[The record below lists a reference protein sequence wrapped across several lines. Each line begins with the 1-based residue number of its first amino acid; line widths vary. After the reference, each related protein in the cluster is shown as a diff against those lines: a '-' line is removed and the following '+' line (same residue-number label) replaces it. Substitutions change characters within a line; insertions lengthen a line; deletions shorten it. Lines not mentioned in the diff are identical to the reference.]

1 MKNKSLIAL
10 LLFCHCSLLQSTK
23 NQMGNMMLAFFIN
36 VGIYSGEDQLPSPV
50 DIVPAPTLEIPNN
63 SVFADISNSLKISK
77 AELETPLVIQGKMVP
92 IGDVYD
98 IGLNFDTF
106 TGINPVEAKSVI
118 FAEPITFEYK
128 YNKTSLTEAGFIEEF
143 TVYYFDVFSE
153 KWLPMDNVVVDLE
166 KQTIQVATNHFT
178 PFILTALPTPTNT
191 GVALAPQCLTTTMP
205 ISGTGDAQWT
215 QLDAHFKY
223 YKDRNYTIIPSNDF
237 YELGLNRSFG
247 ISTCN
252 GGTPQAGSAPCGSFA
267 DHKHNTNMNYINF
280 VAEEDLTVYIM
291 YDRRGTSDASWLAT
305 ENWILD
311 THTIQTTDAVG
322 SYKVYSKEFLKDSLV
337 ALHGNRVGL
346 PTNTAVDTNY
356 WVAIKRK
363 ENTPGT
369 CLASAENFQNPITH
383 ITAIPGQTSTTLLW
397 KDIDLN
403 SVSNLIIRRKK
414 NSPPSSP
421 ADGLPVFGEE
431 ISTIGFKDTLLEEN
445 TTYYYSIFALNAE
458 AVVSLA
464 QTVLVVTGQDSDN
477 DGIRD
482 SFESDLSCPAYSWFP
497 VCTTNANLAD
507 SDSDGIDDLTE
518 IIQQTN
524 PNDPD
529 TSPPNISSFTLL
541 SESQTYFPIAKFSA
555 NATDNVP
562 GREIDWLL
570 TKTSVKPNFDHPNW
584 QTGNISPSLK
594 EFTGIE
600 LKDLGNQNFYVWAKD
615 KAGNIS
621 NLHTPVTINV
631 LGFKYPEYMISVENN
646 QIKLYKHNLLT
657 NVLEHI
663 TSTPTPYVNL
673 IQTFLS
679 NDGKFLFLVK
689 NTYNPEY
696 EDYYLWV
703 YHIDYINKKIIY
715 VDKRSIL
722 PATYELS
729 RDGKYLY
736 GTKAGYIVGKFA
748 FDKTNGTISGN
759 DHSEILDP
767 YDGNDAWLGNTIYT
781 KIHPKKDWIY
791 AIHHYYRYHILEI
804 PSLTKLSSQNIGS
817 EVSSGML
824 NFKFHPSG
832 LFSYFFQSGE
842 LKVTNVD
849 QITGQL
855 FNLRSPIVNPIETS
869 NFFISEDGLI
879 LLTTENFGKSLGNY
893 EINPSNGNL
902 TKKETIVIG
911 ESIGTIRSV
920 SIDGNSQ
927 FVYLKYRKIENNIT
941 QIRTKTFKVDSI
953 TRKLNQVGDQ
963 ILGEDNHYQALVVHS
978 YDNTNPPVD
987 VSLTQTNQ
995 LGFLQRD
1002 GGIKYPAPN
1011 TMLVGVIPN
1020 QNCGVLPPSSIYG
1033 DPCRIYTRS
1042 GQPLIDRS
1050 IGNSIQV
1057 SKTISDPA
1065 FIRCNKRE
1073 SDFTETLSV
1082 KDSSNTSISIQSFG
1096 DFWSKKLSFDFRP
1109 SDPHLSL
1116 NYSLTDNSS
1125 ECVSTG
1131 SNQTNHSFNFTK
1143 KKILLKNAVEV
1154 SAGTPPPIS
1163 YTLPNLR
1170 HNQLIK
1176 GRAIPF
1182 SLRVVNCTFERYD
1195 CPLGLNLFNLF
1206 CNRNLST
1213 MGTYVYDNRPAK
1225 EICAANAILRDNI
1238 TFSNPLFRF
1247 GYIRSISHS
1256 EETRWIWENYQI
1268 SEP

>member
-1 MKNKSLIAL
+1 
-10 LLFCHCSLLQSTK
+10 
-23 NQMGNMMLAFFIN
+23 MLTFFIN
-36 VGIYSGEDQLPSPV
+36 VGIYSGEDQLPPPV

-178 PFILTALPTPTNT
+178 PFVLTALPTPTNT
-191 GVALAPQCLTTTMP
+191 GVALAPQCLSATMP
-205 ISGTGDAQWT
+205 ITGAGGAQWT

-291 YDRRGTSDASWLAT
+291 YDRRGTSDASWLVT

-369 CLASAENFQNPITH
+369 CLASAENFQNPMTH

-421 ADGLPVFGEE
+421 ADGVPVFGEE

-445 TTYYYSIFALNAE
+445 TIYYYSIFALNAE

-507 SDSDGIDDLTE
+507 SDSDGINDLTE

-529 TSPPNISSFTLL
+529 TSPPNITSFNLL
-541 SESQTYFPIAKFSA
+541 SETPTYFPIAKFSA

-600 LKDLGNQNFYVWAKD
+600 LKDLGNQSFYVWAKD

-646 QIKLYKHNLLT
+646 QIKIYKHNLLT
-657 NVLEHI
+657 NVMEQKI
-663 TSTPTPYVNL
+663 SKTIDPYFN
-673 IQTFLS
+673 IFQTFLS
-679 NDGKFLFLVK
+679 KDGKYFFLLSDVYNSDYEEYFLS
-689 NTYNPEY
+689 
-696 EDYYLWV
+696 V
-703 YHIDYINKKIIY
+703 YRIDYVNENITFADKKS
-715 VDKRSIL
+715 VL
-722 PATYELS
+722 PLKFELS
-729 RDGKYLY
+729 RNESYLI
-736 GTKAGYIVGKFA
+736 GTHGGYSVAKFT
-748 FDKTNGTISGN
+748 FNKTNGTITNNNYTGN
-759 DHSEILDP
+759 LDP
-767 YDGNDAWLGNTIYT
+767 YGGNDAWLGRTITT

-791 AIHHYYRYHILEI
+791 AFHDYDRYHIVDLS
-804 PSLTKLSSQNIGS
+804 SLTKLSSQSIGS
-817 EVSSGML
+817 TDHYALQTL
-824 NFKFHPSG
+824 NFHPSG
-832 LFSYFFQSGE
+832 LYAYFLLFGE
-842 LKVTNVD
+842 LKVIDVD

-855 FNLRSPIVNPIETS
+855 YNLRNPINNS
-869 NFFISEDGLI
+869 YSGPQSFFISEDGLI
-879 LLTTENFGKSLGNY
+879 LLGTENYGQSLGNY
-893 EINPSNGNL
+893 EIDPSSGNL
-902 TKKETIVIG
+902 TKKDTIAIG
-911 ESIGTIRSV
+911 GNFRSAM
-920 SIDGNSQ
+920 IDSTSQ
-927 FVYLKYRKIENNIT
+927 FVYLKYSKVENNIT
-941 QIRTKTFKVDSI
+941 QIRTKLFKVDKT

-1082 KDSSNTSISIQSFG
+1082 KDSSNASISIQSFG

-1213 MGTYVYDNRPAK
+1213 MGTYVYDNRTAK